1 MIGNVPLAVLLWKGG
16 MSFGGVTAFMYA
28 DLLILPILNT
38 YRKYYGSYQKYW
50 APVWPPFSWSPSSP
64 RWWRRLRR
72 RVRLRR
78 PGTDPQPGRR
88 QDSRGRDHL
97 ERTTWLDIAFLL
109 PDLWAQVA
117 RLAPLIG
124 PTPVLES
131 KQPLYRFER
140 DKARCGRA
148 HADGL
153 RRRTA
158 ASGGQ
163 APSKWRPGRSRS
175 HQQEG
180 RFFSVGTEVIRVHAD
195 ERIVVPGTYHLD
207 PVL

>member
-1 MIGNVPLAVLLWKGG
+1 LIGNVPLAVLLWKGG

-97 ERTTWLDIAFLL
+97 ELHDLARHRVPAAGPVGAGGAPRAADRADPGPGEQAASVPIRARQSSLRPGSRRRPPTSYGRLGWPSTLQMEARAIAL
-109 PDLWAQVA
+109 
-117 RLAPLIG
+117 
-124 PTPVLES
+124 TPAGGAVL
-131 KQPLYRFER
+131 QRR
-140 DKARCGRA
+140 DRGDPCTRRRA
-148 HADGL
+148 H
-153 RRRTA
+153 RRA
-158 ASGGQ
+158 WYVS
-163 APSKWRPGRSRS
+163 P
-175 HQQEG
+175 
-180 RFFSVGTEVIRVHAD
+180 
-195 ERIVVPGTYHLD
+195 
-207 PVL
+207 